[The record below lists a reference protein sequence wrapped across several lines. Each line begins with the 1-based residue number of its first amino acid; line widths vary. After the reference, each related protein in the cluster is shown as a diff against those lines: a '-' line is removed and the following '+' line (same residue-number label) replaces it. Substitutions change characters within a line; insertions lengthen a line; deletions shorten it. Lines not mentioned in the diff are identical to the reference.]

1 MFINILKLYF
11 LLDYVY
17 EKYILIN
24 KNLIYWFLYQF
35 LVFVSL
41 YFLGEKVNEKLLIF
55 FFNENCEFIWE
66 KNYNG

>member
-55 FFNENCEFIWE
+55 FFNENCEFIWK